1 LLVELAG
8 GKVSDM
14 YGEPL
19 DFGKGRT
26 LKSKGVIAC
35 EKSIHAKVIE
45 AVKKTLEE
53 K

>member
-1 LLVELAG
+1 LAG

-14 YGEPL
+14 YGNDL

-35 EKSIHAKVIE
+35 EKGVHTQVIE
-45 AVKKTLEE
+45 AVKKVISSSL
-53 K
+53 